1 MIKNTVGQVENRM
14 RKPNIAV
21 LGATGVVG
29 REILKILVENNVPY
43 NEIKF
48 LASAKSAGKKI
59 EFKGEEHT
67 IIEAT
72 PESFEGVNIVLAS
85 AGGSTSL
92 KLAPEAVKRGCVFI
106 DNSSAYR
113 MDKDCPLV
121 IVGVNDNDLKNHKGI
136 IPNPNCSTSQLML
149 VLKPLHDYAKIKRM
163 IVSTYQA
170 VSGAGIAAINEL
182 KENTVAVNEGK
193 EFENV
198 KFKKPIA
205 YNVIPQIDVFC
216 ENGYT
221 KEEMKVTNETRK
233 ILHLSE
239 DVPISCTAVRVPV
252 FHGHSEAVTIEFE
265 KEITP
270 EKERELLENAW
281 GVEVMDDTENY
292 IYPTPVDAAGE
303 NPVYVGRIRKNIAFD
318 NAIDLWCVADNI
330 RIGAALN
337 TVRIA
342 EKVIE
347 MGLF

>member
-1 MIKNTVGQVENRM
+1 M

-29 REILKILVENNVPY
+29 REILNILVENDVQY

-59 EFKGEEHT
+59 EFKGKEHT
-67 IIEAT
+67 IVEAT
-72 PESFEGVNIVLAS
+72 PDAFEGVNIVLAS

-92 KLAPEAVKRGCVFI
+92 ALAPEAVKRGAVYI
-106 DNSSAYR
+106 DNSSAFR
-113 MDKDCPLV
+113 MEKGLPLV
-121 IVGVNDNDLKNHKGI
+121 IAGVNDEDLRSHKGI
-136 IPNPNCSTSQLML
+136 IANPNCSTSQLML
-149 VLKPLHDYAKIKRM
+149 VLKPLHDYAKIKRLV
-163 IVSTYQA
+163 VSTYQA
-170 VSGAGIAAINEL
+170 VSGAGLAAINEL
-182 KENTVAVNEGK
+182 RDNTLAVNEGK
-193 EFENV
+193 SFKNE

-221 KEEMKVTNETRK
+221 KEEMKVTDETKK
-233 ILHLSE
+233 ILHLDEST
-239 DVPISCTAVRVPV
+239 PISCTAVRVPV
-252 FHGHSEAVTIEFE
+252 FHGHSEAVNIEFE

-270 EKERELLENAW
+270 QKAGEILKNAW
-281 GVEVMDDTENY
+281 GVEVVDDIDNFEF
-292 IYPTPVDAAGE
+292 PTPVEAAGK
-303 NPVYVGRIRKNIAFD
+303 NPVYVGRIRKDIAFD
-318 NAIDLWCVADNI
+318 NGIALWCVADNI

-347 MGLF
+347 MQLF

>member
-1 MIKNTVGQVENRM
+1 M

-29 REILKILVENNVPY
+29 REILKILVEDNVQY

-48 LASAKSAGKKI
+48 LASAKSAGKTI
-59 EFKGEEHT
+59 EFKGEKHT

-72 PESFEGVNIVLAS
+72 PEAFENVNIVLAS

-92 KLAPEAVKRGCVFI
+92 KLASEAVKRGAVYI
-106 DNSSAYR
+106 DNSSAFR
-113 MDKDCPLV
+113 MEKDVPLV
-121 IVGVNDNDLKNHKGI
+121 IAGVNDEDLRKHHGI
-136 IPNPNCSTSQLML
+136 VANPNCSTSQLML
-149 VLKPLHDYAKIKRM
+149 VLKPLHDFAGIKRM

-170 VSGAGIAAINEL
+170 VSGAGLAAINEL
-182 KENTVAVNEGK
+182 RENTIAHNEGRDFQC
-193 EFENV
+193 E

-221 KEEMKVTNETRK
+221 KEEMKVTNETKK
-233 ILHLSE
+233 ILHLDE
-239 DVPISCTAVRVPV
+239 KTPISCTAVRVPV

-270 EKERELLENAW
+270 EKAREILEKAW
-281 GVEVMDDTENY
+281 GVEVMDDIENY
-292 IYPTPVDAAGE
+292 VYPTPRDAAGK
-303 NPVYVGRIRKNIAFD
+303 NPVYVGRIRKNISFD

-342 EKVIE
+342 EKIIE
-347 MGLF
+347 MQLF